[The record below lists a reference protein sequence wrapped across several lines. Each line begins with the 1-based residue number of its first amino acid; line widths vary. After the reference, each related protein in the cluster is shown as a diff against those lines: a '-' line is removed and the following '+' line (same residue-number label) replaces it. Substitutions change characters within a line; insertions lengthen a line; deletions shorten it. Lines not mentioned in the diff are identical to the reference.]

1 MTLFCSNETPL
12 TPTEE
17 WFCRKY
23 DVNHTDDELDVVQFS
38 GAEVCRFID
47 VFIRENS
54 LATLREGE
62 TDLAA

>member
-1 MTLFCSNETPL
+1 MTRFYSNVTPL

-62 TDLAA
+62 TDLAT